1 MSKLS
6 KNHLKQLHKLTQKK
20 YRQQTG
26 KIIIEGK
33 RLLKQ
38 LLENN
43 QKPLEI
49 ILNGNV
55 DFSLPED
62 VPVWQAEQWQIDK
75 LTDSQ
80 NAQNIA
86 AVFSPS
92 ALPLPPDYEFVLYLD
107 DISDPGNLGT
117 IIRTAA
123 AADLDA
129 VVVSENSCEIFN
141 PKVVR
146 ASLGMV
152 FQIPILNENWQ
163 WLTEQNAQIVST
175 SSHNADNIFSFQ
187 PQKPLIL
194 VIGSEAFGI
203 NSNIKKLAAARVKIP
218 MSNKIESLN
227 AAAAAAVTI
236 FTLKNKIRS

>member
-1 MSKLS
+1 MNKLS
-6 KNHLKQLHKLTQKK
+6 KNHLKELHKLKQKK

-38 LLENN
+38 LLEND

-49 ILNGNV
+49 IVNGNV
-55 DFSLPED
+55 DFSLPD
-62 VPVWQAEQWQIDK
+62 DIPIWQAEQWQIDK
-75 LTDSQ
+75 LTESK

-86 AVFSPS
+86 AVFSPTT
-92 ALPLPPDYEFVLYLD
+92 LPLPQNYEFILYLD
-107 DISDPGNLGT
+107 NIKDPGNLGT

-123 AADLDA
+123 AAGLDA
-129 VVVSENSCEIFN
+129 VVLSENSCEIFN

-152 FQIPILNENWQ
+152 FQIPTLSKNWQ
-163 WLTEQNAQIVST
+163 WLTEQTAQIITT
-175 SSHNADNIFSFQ
+175 SSHNANDVFSFQ

-194 VIGSEAFGI
+194 VIGSEAFGV
-203 NSNIKKLAAARVKIP
+203 NSNIDKLADAKVKIP

-236 FTLKNKIRS
+236 FTLKNRIGK